1 MSITRKGNIE
11 PSPGGSSFR
20 LTAFSIVVGIAALLG
35 LSIVMGSWYTI
46 NERERGILL
55 RAGKLVS
62 IESPGLG
69 FKIPLLDSLVI
80 ISMETQLLSMKNLH
94 TYSRDQQ
101 PAVINI
107 SINYRAVEGQLKELY
122 QQFGSLKGYEDRIL
136 VPQVLDELKVVFG
149 RFNAVTAIQERGRL
163 NQEVRTAIVEGAKGP
178 VIISNVQIE
187 NIDFSQAYEQSIEQR
202 MLAEVEVQKIRQN
215 AEREKVS
222 AEIVSIKAKAEADRI
237 EALAKAEAAQ
247 IRLRGNA
254 EAEAIKARGAAL
266 ADSPRLIELV
276 QAERWNGVLPTTV
289 LPSTTVPIVSM
300 GSAARTN

>member
-1 MSITRKGNIE
+1 MTVTRKPAAE
-11 PSPGGSSFR
+11 PASGGSGIKRSGF
-20 LTAFSIVVGIAALLG
+20 VGLAIMIALLG
-35 LSIVMGSWYTI
+35 LSFVMGSWYTI

-69 FKIPLLDSLVI
+69 FKIPFLDSIFIV
-80 ISMETQLLSMKNLH
+80 SMETQLLSLRKLH

-107 SINYRAVEGQLKELY
+107 SINYRASEPLLRELY

-136 VPQVLDELKVVFG
+136 TPQVLDELKVVFG

-163 NQEVRTAIVEGAKGP
+163 NQEVRTAIIEGAKGP
-178 VIISNVQIE
+178 VVITNVQIE

-215 AEREKVS
+215 AEREKIS
-222 AEIVSIKAKAEADRI
+222 AEIVGIKAKAEAERI
-237 EALAKAEAAQ
+237 EALARAEAAQ
-247 IRLRGNA
+247 IKLRGNA
-254 EAEAIKARGAAL
+254 EAEAISARGTAL
-266 ADSPRLIELV
+266 ANSPRLVELV

-289 LPSTTVPIVSM
+289 LPTTAVPII
-300 GSAARTN
+300 SAPAPK

>member
-1 MSITRKGNIE
+1 MIMTRKPAAE
-11 PSPGGSSFR
+11 PAPGGSSIKRTGFG
-20 LTAFSIVVGIAALLG
+20 IVVGLAALIG

-62 IESPGLG
+62 IEGPGLG
-69 FKIPLLDSLVI
+69 FKIPFLDSLVTV
-80 ISMETQLLSMKNLH
+80 SMETQILSMKKLH

-101 PAVINI
+101 PAVINV
-107 SINYRAVEGQLKELY
+107 SVNYRAVDGQLKELY
-122 QQFGSLKGYEDRIL
+122 QQFGSTKGFEDRIL
-136 VPQVLDELKVVFG
+136 IPQVLEELKVVFG

-163 NQEVRTAIVEGAKGP
+163 NQEVRTAIIEGAKGP
-178 VIISNVQIE
+178 VLITNVQIE

-202 MLAEVEVQKIRQN
+202 MLAEVEVQRIRQN

-222 AEIVSIKAKAEADRI
+222 AEIVAIKAKAEAERI
-237 EALAKAEAAQ
+237 EALARAEAAQ

-254 EAEAIKARGAAL
+254 EAEAIRARGAAL
-266 ADSPRLIELV
+266 ADSPRLVELV

-289 LPSTTVPIVSM
+289 LPSTAVPIIS
-300 GSAARTN
+300 SPTPK

>member
-1 MSITRKGNIE
+1 MTITRKPAAE
-11 PSPGGSSFR
+11 PAPGGSGIKGSGFIG
-20 LTAFSIVVGIAALLG
+20 LGIMIVFLAIGTAL
-35 LSIVMGSWYTI
+35 GSWYTI

-62 IESPGLG
+62 IEGPGLG
-69 FKIPLLDSLVI
+69 FKIPFVDSLVTV
-80 ISMETQLLSMKNLH
+80 SMETQIVSMKKLH

-107 SINYRAVEGQLKELY
+107 SVNYRAVDGQIKELY
-122 QQFGSLKGYEDRIL
+122 QQFGGTKGFEERIL
-136 VPQVLDELKVVFG
+136 IPQVLDELKVVFG

-163 NQEVRTAIVEGAKGP
+163 NQEVRQAIIEGAKGP
-178 VIISNVQIE
+178 VLITNVQIE
-187 NIDFSQAYEQSIEQR
+187 NIDFSQSYEQSIEQR
-202 MLAEVEVQKIRQN
+202 MLAEVEVQRIRQN

-222 AEIVSIKAKAEADRI
+222 AEIVAIKAKAEAERI
-237 EALAKAEAAQ
+237 EALARAEAAQ
-247 IRLRGNA
+247 IKLRGNA

-289 LPSTTVPIVSM
+289 LPSTAVPII
-300 GSAARTN
+300 SAPAPK